1 MNGNSM
7 LMIFLLSVVT
17 VVLIVLYIRQVRL
30 LRREKEKV
38 NSLLQ
43 ALEETSA
50 SRNDASM
57 QEIRLRVLQ
66 SQINPHFLYNTLE
79 SIRSLAICGNPEDLP
94 QIAAMTAALA
104 RYFRYNI
111 SYKSNIVSLDLE
123 LHNVEQYM
131 MIQRF
136 RFQDRF
142 DLIIDIDEEI
152 PIRQIMIPKLLLQP
166 IIENAIFH
174 GLETKL
180 ERGCIWIR
188 IKASGEFV
196 RIIVEDNGI
205 GMADDLLFK
214 IQTKI
219 EDNKYNPE
227 PEDDESRH
235 NGVALWQ
242 INQQVKNLFGPEYGL
257 QIYSTLGV
265 GTSVE
270 IRLPMISAD
279 K

>member
-1 MNGNSM
+1 MRI
-7 LMIFLLSVVT
+7 LILLLFAAVAA
-17 VVLIVLYIRQVRL
+17 LIVLVMRLYGQRKRDSEQIRQ
-30 LRREKEKV
+30 LR
-38 NSLLQ
+38 Q
-43 ALEETSA
+43 ALDEA
-50 SRNDASM
+50 QLPHADAGM

-66 SQINPHFLYNTLE
+66 NQINPHFLYNTLE

-94 QIAAMTAALA
+94 QIADMTAALA

-123 LHNVEQYM
+123 INNVEQYM

-142 DLIIDIDEEI
+142 ELFIDIDEAI

-166 IIENAIFH
+166 IVENSIFH
-174 GLETKL
+174 GLETKMDK
-180 ERGCIWIR
+180 GAIWIR
-188 IKASGEFV
+188 VIAPGDYV
-196 RIIVEDNGI
+196 RITVEDNGTGI
-205 GMADDLLFK
+205 PDDLLFE
-214 IQTKI
+214 IQNTI
-219 EDNKYNPE
+219 EDNRHNSIQT
-227 PEDDESRH
+227 DDEDSRH

-257 QIYSTLGV
+257 QIYSTVGV
-265 GTSVE
+265 GTTVE

>member
-1 MNGNSM
+1 M